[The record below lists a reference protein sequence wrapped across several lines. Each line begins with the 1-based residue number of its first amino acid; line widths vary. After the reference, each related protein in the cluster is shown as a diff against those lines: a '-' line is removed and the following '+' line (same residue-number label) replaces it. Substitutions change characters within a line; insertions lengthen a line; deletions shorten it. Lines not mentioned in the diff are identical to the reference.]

1 MMEKSR
7 LYILSG
13 DRIEEPL
20 ESGHRLCRFSSL
32 EVDTVAIDA
41 QLSSTEPDAIDIS
54 RLFRTHKT
62 KALRDVE
69 HLLSE
74 GRLHEA
80 WKRAESH
87 PHKKLFVIMADEALR
102 RAEFSFAERCFVKY
116 VL

>member
-62 KALRDVE
+62 KTLRDVE

-80 WKRAESH
+80 WKQAESH

-116 VL
+116 VR